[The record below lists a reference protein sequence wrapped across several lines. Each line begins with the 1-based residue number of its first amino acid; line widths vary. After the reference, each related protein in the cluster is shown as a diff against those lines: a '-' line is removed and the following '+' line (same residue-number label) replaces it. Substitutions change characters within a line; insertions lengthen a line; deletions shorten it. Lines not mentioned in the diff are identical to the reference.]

1 MDYILVIHYLG
12 KFVMLYAG
20 AFLVPTF
27 VALIFKE
34 YNLVEIF
41 LESGLIVLVLGFV
54 GFWSTYSLVYGRD
67 RKVQIRESLA
77 LVGLGWIF
85 VTVLGGLP
93 FLLSGKLGIID
104 SLFESV
110 SGFTT
115 TGATILSDVEHFP
128 KALLFWRAFTH
139 FLGGLGMV
147 VIFVAVLPYIGA
159 GGRILFESESFAPDV
174 RYIKFRLKETVRKL
188 IIIYL
193 LFNAINA
200 LLLIIFGM
208 NWFEA
213 ICHAFATL
221 ATGGFSTRNKS
232 IEDFHSVPIEVITIF
247 FMLSG
252 GTNLLLLYDAF
263 LRGRVGELVKNPEWR
278 VYIGLWVGCVLISSV
293 YLTRFGDGVLS
304 NNAQYDFMRALRES
318 AFNFA
323 SLITCTGFSNSN
335 FDVWPS
341 FSKWLLMVVTII
353 GGCAGSTAGG
363 LKIIRLVIVYKVL
376 WNKVITVFQPKTVKP
391 VRVGKIVVRDDI
403 QKEVVVFCLLW
414 VMIILV
420 GSISL
425 CFTGVPI
432 VSSVSAVIA
441 CFSNAGPGLESV
453 GPYENYSV
461 LPNVAKLILCFVM
474 LAGRVEMFSILVLFV
489 PSFWGRK

>member
-1 MDYILVIHYLG
+1 MDYIVLIHYLG
-12 KFVMLYAG
+12 KFVMLYG
-20 AFLVPTF
+20 TSFLVPIF
-27 VALIFKE
+27 IALIYRE
-34 YNLVEIF
+34 YDLVETF
-41 LESGLIVLVLGFV
+41 LSSGFIVLVMGFI
-54 GFWSTYSLVYGRD
+54 GFWSTYPLFYRKE

-93 FLLSGKLGIID
+93 FFLSDKLKIID
-104 SLFESV
+104 SIFESI

-115 TGATILSDVEHFP
+115 TGATILPDVEHFP

-147 VIFVAVLPYIGA
+147 VIFVSVLPYIGA

-174 RYIKFRLKETVRKL
+174 RYIKIRMKETVRKL
-188 IIIYL
+188 VIVYL
-193 LFNAINA
+193 LFNAINT
-200 LLLIIFGM
+200 LLLMIFGM

-213 ICHAFATL
+213 VCHAFATL
-221 ATGGFSTRNKS
+221 ATGGFSTRNHS
-232 IEDFHSVPIEVITIF
+232 IEDFHSVPIEVVTIF

-263 LRGRVGELVKNPEWR
+263 LRGRIGELFKNPEWR
-278 VYIGLWVGCVLISSV
+278 VYIGLWVVCVLLSSV
-293 YLTRFGDGVLS
+293 HLTRFGDDVLS
-304 NNAQYDFMRALRES
+304 NTQYDFMKALRES

-323 SLITCTGFSNSN
+323 SLMTCTGFSNSN
-335 FDVWPS
+335 FDVWHS
-341 FSKWLLMVVTII
+341 FNKWLLMVVTII

-363 LKIIRLVIVYKVL
+363 LKIIRLVILSKIL
-376 WNKVITVFQPKTVKP
+376 WNKVLTVFQPKTVKP

-403 QKEVVVFCLLW
+403 QKEVVVFCILW
-414 VMIILV
+414 LVIIV
-420 GSISL
+420 IGSVSL
-425 CFTGVPI
+425 CFTGMPI

-461 LPNVAKLILCFVM
+461 LPNVAKVILCFVM

-489 PSFWGRK
+489 PSFWGRR